1 MIIIPTKGLF
11 MKDTTISASLRLPN
25 EALLFDLDVLYARLQ
40 TIPDHRHRRGVRYA
54 LASLLMVGVL
64 AKLAGQD
71 SSRGM
76 AHWAKLRVRELSQ
89 LFHLKRERMPHYSTW
104 SRVLG
109 HGVEP
114 NEVEQVVGEFFAQA
128 IRTARRKRG
137 SIQLAIDGKTLR
149 GTIPLGETEGVHRLS
164 VYLPQQ
170 GVVLAQMNVEHKGS
184 EITFAPRLLR
194 QMDLRGMVGS
204 SDAMFDRRSLSLKIV
219 QAQGDYLWIVKDNEA
234 GLREDIEVL
243 FQPHRKRAGTSAP
256 PTDFRQASTIEKG
269 HGRLDKRSIMVSS
282 LLADYSDWPGL
293 AQVFKLE
300 RQSTNALGQTE
311 TQVRYGITSLPAHL
325 ADPKRLLAL
334 TRGHWGIENGL
345 HHRRDVSMQEDHSQ
359 VRMGHAP
366 EMLAILNNIVLGLF
380 AKQGETNVAHARREF
395 AYYLERALARLVA

>member
-1 MIIIPTKGLF
+1 MRACKP
-11 MKDTTISASLRLPN
+11 SP
-25 EALLFDLDVLYARLQ
+25 
-40 TIPDHRHRRGVRYA
+40 PHRHRRGVRYA

-184 EITFAPRLLR
+184 EITFAPRRLA
-194 QMDLRGMVGS
+194 
-204 SDAMFDRRSLSLKIV
+204 SDGFARD
-219 QAQGDYLWIVKDNEA
+219 G
-234 GLREDIEVL
+234 
-243 FQPHRKRAGTSAP
+243 RK
-256 PTDFRQASTIEKG
+256 FRC
-269 HGRLDKRSIMVSS
+269 HV
-282 LLADYSDWPGL
+282 
-293 AQVFKLE
+293 
-300 RQSTNALGQTE
+300 
-311 TQVRYGITSLPAHL
+311 
-325 ADPKRLLAL
+325 
-334 TRGHWGIENGL
+334 
-345 HHRRDVSMQEDHSQ
+345 
-359 VRMGHAP
+359 
-366 EMLAILNNIVLGLF
+366 
-380 AKQGETNVAHARREF
+380 
-395 AYYLERALARLVA
+395 